1 MKILLAVDGSTFSDA
16 AVEEIARKP
25 WPPLTEVKVIS
36 VVEPPLLPIFETWV
50 PPDSYFEELESAAKS
65 QARAAVDKAAAR
77 LHEQQGD
84 GLVIS
89 TEIIAGH
96 PKYTITDEA
105 DDWGADLIVV
115 GSHGYRG
122 LTRLWLGSVSQTV
135 ASHAKCSV
143 EIVRSRKKDKVSRAQ
158 RAV

>member
-1 MKILLAVDGSTFSDA
+1 
-16 AVEEIARKP
+16 
-25 WPPLTEVKVIS
+25 
-36 VVEPPLLPIFETWV
+36 
-50 PPDSYFEELESAAKS
+50 ELESAAKS

-77 LHEQQGD
+77 LREQQGD

-89 TEIIAGH
+89 TQIIAGH